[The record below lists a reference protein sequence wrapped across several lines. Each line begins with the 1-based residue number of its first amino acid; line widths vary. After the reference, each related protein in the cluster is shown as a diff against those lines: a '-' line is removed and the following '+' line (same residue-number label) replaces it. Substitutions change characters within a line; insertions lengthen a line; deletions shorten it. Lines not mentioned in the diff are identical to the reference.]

1 MAVEKIAGSLDGTGL
16 RIGVVVSRFNEYAGK
31 EEFEACLQ
39 ELINLGVD
47 EEDITHVSVPGALE
61 IPFAL
66 EHLAES
72 GSFDALIA
80 LGAVIRGETYHFEIV
95 SNTSAAGVARVSAE
109 CDIPIANGIL
119 TTEPAAQCQARTK
132 LKGVDCARCAV
143 EMANLVNV
151 LPESD
156 FDMFDMTDDD
166 DE

>member
-72 GSFDALIA
+72 GSFDADEERKTI
-80 LGAVIRGETYHFEIV
+80 H
-95 SNTSAAGVARVSAE
+95 
-109 CDIPIANGIL
+109 
-119 TTEPAAQCQARTK
+119 
-132 LKGVDCARCAV
+132 
-143 EMANLVNV
+143 VNV
-151 LPESD
+151 GYDTYGWEVQFSDGVVMNLRDVREYQIRNGRLPSADGRIIYGQSILAFSGVERIVVYKSVKY
-156 FDMFDMTDDD
+156 FSYGI
-166 DE
+166 